1 MEEIKFSNCKCIVK
15 RGEFSINDI
24 PLDCPATW
32 NLISSGYTIGVFQLE
47 KKLGQDWARKVKP
60 ANIEE
65 LAALVALLR
74 PGPLEAGMAQDYVD
88 VKFMKK
94 KLEYLHPS
102 LKPILETTY
111 GSLVYQ
117 EQALRIAVEVAGFSP
132 ENADSLRKAI
142 GKKLPELMAELK
154 QKFVEG
160 AERKG
165 LVSPEMAAEIF
176 GWIEKC
182 QRYSFNKSHAVSYA
196 MIGYQTA
203 WLKCHFPHEFFAS
216 YLTHSHYKSD
226 PKEEIYRLVQDARL
240 FDVEILPPDIRRG
253 NTHFELVDD
262 HDKAVSFGLSH
273 IRSVGQAAIKKISD
287 AGKSLDTWEQFLAAV
302 PAFHRNIGEALIK
315 SGACD
320 YYNLPRSKMIREL
333 QAILGSSTRNGDDDK
348 TEVKGLTQKELKWF
362 YSLLEGGLTAQ
373 EALAKMSEPVERPKA
388 ISQLKKGELLELIEQ
403 RRGEIKSLD
412 SGVDISK
419 LKKPDLTNLVKE
431 SEYDPSKINCL
442 TEKRREIVL
451 QKAES
456 LKSEINDTNRA
467 RAAAEKHFLGISL
480 SCSAADDADHDLA
493 THTCLNVP
501 RAKNGES
508 MTICAIIDAVKHT
521 KTKRGKNPGQKM
533 CFLTI
538 SDSTYSIDHAV
549 VFPDA
554 YSKLAPFCK
563 KDLIVLVYGTKK
575 QGSFIVDDI
584 QKLI

>member
-1 MEEIKFSNCKCIVK
+1 MSDIKFSNCNCLIK
-15 RGEFSINDI
+15 RGEFSINNI

-102 LKPILETTY
+102 LEPILKSTY

-117 EQALRIAVEVAGFSP
+117 EQAIRIAVEFAGFNL
-132 ENADSLRKAI
+132 EKADWLRKAI
-142 GKKLPELMAELK
+142 GKKDTELMAE
-154 QKFVEG
+154 VEKIFIDG
-160 AERKG
+160 IKSTKKISEEVGK
-165 LVSPEMAAEIF
+165 EIF
-176 GWIEKC
+176 GWIKKC

-262 HDKAVSFGLSH
+262 SKKAVAFGLSH
-273 IRSVGQAAIKKISD
+273 IRSVGQAAIKKITD
-287 AGKSLDTWEQFLAAV
+287 AGKSLETWEQFLAAV
-302 PAFHRNIGEALIK
+302 PTFHRNIGEALIK

-320 YYNLPRSKMIREL
+320 YYNLPRSEMIREL
-333 QAILGSSTRNGDDDK
+333 QAVLGSSSRNDSDDQA
-348 TEVKGLTQKELKWF
+348 EVKGLTQKELKWF
-362 YSLLEGGLTAQ
+362 YSLLEDGLTTR
-373 EALAKMSEPVERPKA
+373 EALSKMSEPIERPKA
-388 ISQLKKGELLELIEQ
+388 ISQMKKGELLALIE
-403 RRGEIKSLD
+403 EKKEDIESLKD
-412 SGVDISK
+412 VADINK
-419 LKKPDLTNLVKE
+419 LKKSDLTNLAKE
-431 SEYDPSKINCL
+431 SGYNPSKTNCL
-442 TEKRREIVL
+442 TEKRREAVL
-451 QKAES
+451 DKIEA
-456 LKSEINDTNRA
+456 LKIEINDTNRA
-467 RAAAEKHFLGISL
+467 LAAAEKHFLGISL
-480 SCSAADDADHDLA
+480 SCSAADDADNDLA
-493 THTCLNVP
+493 THTCLDVP
-501 RAKNGES
+501 RARNGES

-521 KTKRGKNPGQKM
+521 KTKRGSNPGQKM

-549 VFPDA
+549 VFPDV
-554 YSKLAPFCK
+554 YRKISTFCK
-563 KDLIVLVYGTKK
+563 KDLIVLVYGTKR
-575 QGSFIVDDI
+575 QGSFIVEDI